1 MMKLNP
7 RSPLDLDIVKLT
19 GRLLVF
25 LHFIYALIIGQR
37 DYTGY

>member
-19 GRLLVF
+19 GGLLVF
-25 LHFIYALIIGQR
+25 LHLFMG
-37 DYTGY
+37 